1 MNIILATG
9 YFYRGAC
16 AIFGGKF
23 CKENYSFV
31 TINKAKIYILIICVN
46 VVVAR
51 QSYINTKDSTRMVQE
66 EEMRTERP
74 GEESP
79 PGNENEKHDG

>member
-1 MNIILATG
+1 MLPYTNKILVKRTSLHVGSETKIDYVNFHLCNIILATS

-31 TINKAKIYILIICVN
+31 TINKVKIYKLYV
-46 VVVAR
+46 
-51 QSYINTKDSTRMVQE
+51 STL
-66 EEMRTERP
+66 
-74 GEESP
+74 S
-79 PGNENEKHDG
+79 